1 MAEFQDVGELTRQV
15 AAEVHV
21 QRAALDWTR
30 QDLAERVGIPDDVL
44 AQIENGSGVIDLD
57 LLGKFAHVFA
67 LDVPD
72 FIATAIRNSEQRLRD
87 NNIYLPD
94 GRLDPVQTM
103 FAPPSDEHIAE
114 LREMFEQ
121 RKKQQEE

>member
-1 MAEFQDVGELTRQV
+1 MAEFQDVGNLTRQV

-21 QRAALDWTR
+21 QRAALEWTR

-57 LLGKFAHVFA
+57 LVAKFAHVFA

-72 FIATAIRNSEQRLRD
+72 FIATAIRNAEQRLRD

-94 GRLDPVQTM
+94 GMLDPNQVS
-103 FAPPSDEHIAE
+103 FAPTSEERRAE

-121 RKKQQEE
+121 RKKQQGD